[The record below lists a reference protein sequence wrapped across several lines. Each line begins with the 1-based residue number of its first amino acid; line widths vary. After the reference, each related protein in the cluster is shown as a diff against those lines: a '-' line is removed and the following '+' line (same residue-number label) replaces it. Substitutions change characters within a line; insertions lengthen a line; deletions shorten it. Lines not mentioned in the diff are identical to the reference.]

1 MVLAGM
7 RRLLREHA
15 VQTLLMELWPTAMDR
30 VAPCEDALTQLL
42 QAGYQ
47 ASPASMAR
55 VAAQRSSAA
64 PHTAWRRVMEGWGSA
79 ACVHAARSLATAAD

>member
-55 VAAQRSSAA
+55 VAAQ
-64 PHTAWRRVMEGWGSA
+64 
-79 ACVHAARSLATAAD
+79 C